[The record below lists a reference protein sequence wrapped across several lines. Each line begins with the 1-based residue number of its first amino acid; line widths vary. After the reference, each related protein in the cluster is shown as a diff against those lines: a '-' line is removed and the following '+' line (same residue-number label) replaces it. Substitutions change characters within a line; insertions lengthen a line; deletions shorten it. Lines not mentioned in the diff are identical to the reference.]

1 MVVSFLHLG
10 KHNMKYYRM
19 KLVTLIIIVLSSLPA
34 LAQGVKINIP
44 DSAQN
49 CSPQTAK
56 IEFVEQEY
64 DFGTFQP
71 AGKDSIKSHSFRFV
85 NTGQRPL
92 VIHHVASGCGCTRPS
107 YTKTPIQPGDSGI
120 VTVNYKGYGQPFG
133 KFRKSVTVYSNDPRS
148 YTRIFIRGELKKYN
162 LKPAL

>member
-1 MVVSFLHLG
+1 
-10 KHNMKYYRM
+10 M

-34 LAQGVKINIP
+34 IAQGVKINIP

-49 CSPQTAK
+49 CTIQTPK

-64 DFGTFQP
+64 DFGSFEPVGNDTL
-71 AGKDSIKSHSFRFV
+71 KSHSFRFY
-85 NTGQRPL
+85 NTGQAPL
-92 VIHHVASGCGCTRPS
+92 VILHVATGCGCTQPQ
-107 YTKTPIQPGDSGI
+107 YTKTPIPPGESGV
-120 VTVNYKGYGQPFG
+120 VTVNYKGYGQRVG

-162 LKPAL
+162 IK

>member
-1 MVVSFLHLG
+1 MFIRKVILKWLIYN
-10 KHNMKYYRM
+10 NMK
-19 KLVTLIIIVLSSLPA
+19 LATLTICVLSSLLA
-34 LAQGVKINIP
+34 LALGVKIHTP

-49 CSPQTAK
+49 CLPQTPK

-64 DFGTFQP
+64 DFGSFQP
-71 AGKDSIKSHSFRFV
+71 VDADSLKSHSFRFV

-92 VIHHVASGCGCTRPS
+92 VILNVASGCGCTRPS

-148 YTRIFIRGELKKYN
+148 YTRIFIRGELKKYD
-162 LKPAL
+162 LKPVS

>member
-1 MVVSFLHLG
+1 
-10 KHNMKYYRM
+10 M
-19 KLVTLIIIVLSSLPA
+19 KLATLTICVLSSLLA
-34 LAQGVKINIP
+34 LALGVKIHTP

-64 DFGTFQP
+64 DFGSFQP
-71 AGKDSIKSHSFRFV
+71 VDADSLKSHSFRFV

-92 VIHHVASGCGCTRPS
+92 VILNVASGCGCTRPS
-107 YTKTPIQPGDSGI
+107 YTKIPIQPGDSGI

-148 YTRIFIRGELKKYN
+148 YTRIFIRGELKKYDF
-162 LKPAL
+162 KPVS

>member
-1 MVVSFLHLG
+1 MLVSLLHLG

-34 LAQGVKINIP
+34 LAQGVKKNIP
-44 DSAQN
+44 DSLQN
-49 CSPQTAK
+49 STLQVPK
-56 IEFVEQEY
+56 IEFPEQEY
-64 DFGTFQP
+64 DFGSFEP
-71 AGKDSIKSHSFRFV
+71 VGNNSIKSHSFRFV

-92 VIHHVASGCGCTRPS
+92 VIHYVASGCGCTRPS

-148 YTRIFIRGELKKYN
+148 YTRIFIRGELKK
-162 LKPAL
+162 

>member
-1 MVVSFLHLG
+1 
-10 KHNMKYYRM
+10 MKPAAH
-19 KLVTLIIIVLSSLPA
+19 IILFLSSLLA
-34 LAQGVKINIP
+34 SAQGVRIDMP
-44 DSAQN
+44 DTLQN
-49 CSPQTAK
+49 VTTQTPK
-56 IEFVEQEY
+56 IEFTEQEY
-64 DFGTFQP
+64 DFGSFQP
-71 AGKDSIKSHSFRFV
+71 VGNDSIKSHSFRFV

-148 YTRIFIRGELKKYN
+148 YTRIFIRGELKK
-162 LKPAL
+162 